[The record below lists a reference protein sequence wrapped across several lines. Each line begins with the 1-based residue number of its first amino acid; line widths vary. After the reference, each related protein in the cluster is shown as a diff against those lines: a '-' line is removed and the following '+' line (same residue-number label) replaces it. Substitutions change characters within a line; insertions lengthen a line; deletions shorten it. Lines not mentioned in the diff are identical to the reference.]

1 MPLRRREPSSVFL
14 VPPTHTSTLLQGEKK
29 GGAPRARTGEA
40 SAIAHQELRM
50 EVLARM
56 WKSAGVQVPLT
67 LPQQSQLKY
76 IPSRRSYLNPEKL
89 GCGTLLG
96 ALDIIRTS
104 QC

>member
-1 MPLRRREPSSVFL
+1 MRRGLGNLGKE
-14 VPPTHTSTLLQGEKK
+14 
-29 GGAPRARTGEA
+29 RTRKA